1 MLAPE
6 MRRVLLSLVL
16 WLALVPV
23 AYAAGPCN
31 VPYFLPVVDGASWT
45 LRGEPAPR
53 TIQNVQS
60 DSFEVHASFTTE
72 YQDQPDIIDH
82 VDTYHCGPD
91 GLSLTQHSEIDEAAQ
106 GSLFGGLYQGLALPR
121 SISPGSE
128 WGFSYVTAGGDPT
141 LPPVDQE
148 ARDHVTEHFKVLGPG
163 SLTLGNGKQLT
174 ALRVEHTIK
183 AIQRVEGVGDSDD
196 YSSDQV
202 EWLAEGIGWVSPD
215 LLGYSA
221 GPTAN
226 NQCPDQANQDAA
238 LHSAEDG
245 IVNQDT
251 QPDAGDAE
259 QVMAQAGLSAIVAA
273 FGDLGIP
280 SDQVS
285 VNASGGLPRF
295 VVRLDGNGRPL
306 PSLEAIDSLAASSCV
321 QPGSLQGA
329 PSLLVG
335 AVQQSGDQLRVTAR
349 IVDVATGEIEA
360 ANLADG
366 AVGTIDETLR
376 AALGG
381 LPAKLALP

>member
-1 MLAPE
+1 MP
-6 MRRVLLSLVL
+6 RILLGLVL
-16 WLALVPV
+16 WLALVP
-23 AYAAGPCN
+23 AAHAAGVCDL
-31 VPYFLPVVDGASWT
+31 PYFLPIVDGASWT
-45 LRGEPAPR
+45 FRGEPAPR
-53 TIQNVQS
+53 TIENVQS
-60 DSFEVHASFTTE
+60 DSFDVHSSFATE
-72 YQDQPDIIDH
+72 YQDQPDVIDH

-128 WGFSYVTAGGDPT
+128 WEFSYVTAGGDPS

-163 SLTLGNGKQLT
+163 SLTLGNGKQIS

-183 AIQRVEGVGDSDD
+183 AIQNVEGVGDSED

-202 EWLAEGIGWVSPD
+202 AWLAEGIGWVSPD
-215 LLGYSA
+215 LLAYST

-245 IVNQDT
+245 IVDQEAG
-251 QPDAGDAE
+251 PDAGDAD
-259 QVMAQAGLSAIVAA
+259 QVMAQAGLTGSAVVAA
-273 FGDLGIP
+273 FGDLGVP
-280 SDQVS
+280 SDRVT
-285 VNASGGLPRF
+285 VNASAGLPRF
-295 VVRLDGNGRPL
+295 VIRLDGNGRPL
-306 PSLEAIDSLAASSCV
+306 PSLEALDRLVASSCV

-335 AVQQSGDQLRVTAR
+335 AVQQSGDQIRITAR
-349 IVDVATGEIEA
+349 IVNVATGEIQA
-360 ANLADG
+360 ADLADG
-366 AVGTIDETLR
+366 SVGTIDDTLR
-376 AALGG
+376 SALGG
-381 LPAKLALP
+381 LPANLGLP